1 MITIYFLLVY
11 WYWRLNVAAFS
22 INNLYNPDMSQIQL
36 QFAFL
41 YVYTWNSVFIQVHLI
56 YTFWGLCEWFENIIV
71 PNFRR
76 QSWFDNLTFR
86 KYCSSLI
93 PHSVLLTV
101 SLSNIH
107 ILSFDWSLWIEQFL
121 QRTKKQSTVYTYN
134 LYVMMKNVVC
144 KIGEN
149 SEVMMSLYDGKL
161 CEHIR

>member
-107 ILSFDWSLWIEQFL
+107 ILSFDWSLWIKQFL